1 MKIGLRKIDRK
12 ILFENITGF
21 SFVLP
26 LIIFIIIF
34 LLYPIIASLVL
45 SFFKWKGYGNIS
57 FVGVQNFIKMFTV
70 NRHFSTAIKNSM
82 IFSVVATSG
91 TVIIGFLLAVVIDLK
106 IFLWKFYRFI
116 FFLTVI
122 ITVVVTGMLWL
133 RIFDPYGLVNNLLI
147 AMNLEGLQRP
157 WMGEANVAFAIII
170 FVTIWQYSGF
180 TMIFFLAGMQNIDEN
195 IYEAARI
202 DGASTF
208 RRVVSIT
215 IPLLKNVFAVVTML
229 QLIFSF
235 KVFDIVWVMT
245 GGGPAGGTEVLG
257 TLLYKIAFRKS
268 QFGSGSVIAIIMF
281 LLAAVFAFIYIRT
294 LGYQKMVKG
303 K

>member
-1 MKIGLRKIDRK
+1 MVINLKKRKVI
-12 ILFENITGF
+12 FENLTGF

-45 SFFKWKGYGNIS
+45 SFFKWKGYGEID
-57 FVGVQNFIKMFTV
+57 FVGIQNFIKMFTV
-70 NRHFSTAIKNSM
+70 DRYFPTAINNSI
-82 IFSVVATSG
+82 IFSITATLG
-91 TVIIGFLLAVVIDLK
+91 TILVGFILAVLIDLK
-106 IFLWKFYRFI
+106 IFLWKVYRFI

-122 ITVVVTGMLWL
+122 LTVVVTGMLWL
-133 RIFDPYGLVNNLLI
+133 RIFDPYGLLNSLLDALNFTNLS
-147 AMNLEGLQRP
+147 RP
-157 WMGEANVAFAIII
+157 WMGDANIAFGIIV

-180 TMIFFLAGMQNIDEN
+180 TMIFFLAGMQNIEED

-208 RRVVSIT
+208 RRIKSIT
-215 IPLLKNVFAVVTML
+215 IPLLKNVFAVITML

-245 GGGPAGGTEVLG
+245 AGGPAGGTEVLG
-257 TLLYKIAFRKS
+257 TYLYQVAFRKS
-268 QFGSGSVIAIIMF
+268 QFGGGSVIAVIMF
-281 LLAAVFAFIYIRT
+281 LLALIFAFIYVRV
-294 LGYQKMVKG
+294 LGYRRMLKG
-303 K
+303 

>member
-1 MKIGLRKIDRK
+1 MAINLKKRKV
-12 ILFENITGF
+12 ILENLTGF

-45 SFFKWKGYGNIS
+45 SFFKWKGYGELN
-57 FVGVQNFIKMFTV
+57 FVGIQNFIKMFTID
-70 NRHFSTAIKNSM
+70 RYFPIAIKNSI
-82 IFSVVATSG
+82 IFSISATFG
-91 TVIIGFLLAVVIDLK
+91 TVIVGFILAVLIDLK
-106 IFLWKFYRFI
+106 VFLWKFYRFA

-122 ITVVVTGMLWL
+122 ISIVVTGMLWL
-133 RIFDPYGLVNNLLI
+133 RIFDPYGLVNYLLNALNLADL
-147 AMNLEGLQRP
+147 ARP
-157 WMGEANVAFAIII
+157 WMGEADMAFAIII

-180 TMIFFLAGMQNIDEN
+180 TMIFFLAGMQNIEED

-208 RRVVSIT
+208 RRIKSIT
-215 IPLLKNVFAVVTML
+215 LPLLKNVFAVVIML

-257 TLLYKIAFRKS
+257 TYLYQVAFRKS
-268 QFGSGSVIAIIMF
+268 QFGGGSVIAVIMF
-281 LLAAVFAFIYIRT
+281 LLALIFAIIYTRV
-294 LGYQKMVKG
+294 LGYRRLLRDK
-303 K
+303 